1 MPACAAGMPES
12 PTAALPAARAFKL
25 CLLGAPGVGK
35 SSLAQRLLHDRFP
48 PESTGPGIHVG
59 AGDLLLASG
68 VRQPFTLW
76 DVAAASAVDT
86 LSQAYLSRADAVIA
100 VAPGDAGDELERA
113 LQLIAQARR
122 LHPRLVAAL
131 MINCAERDPGKGVPR
146 GLPPDLVVA
155 PVSARTGDGVR
166 DAFAALLQRLV
177 TTR

>member
-1 MPACAAGMPES
+1 MPES
-12 PTAALPAARAFKL
+12 PPAAQPSARAFKL

-48 PESTGPGIHVG
+48 PEPTGPGIHVG
-59 AGDLLLASG
+59 AGELRLASG
-68 VRQPFTLW
+68 IRQPYTLW

-100 VAPGDAGDELERA
+100 VAPGDEGDELQRA
-113 LQLIAQARR
+113 LLLIAQARR

-131 MINCAERDPGKGVPR
+131 MINRAERDPGLGLPA

-155 PVSARTGDGVR
+155 RVSARDGDGVS
-166 DAFAALLQRLV
+166 DAFAAVLQRIA